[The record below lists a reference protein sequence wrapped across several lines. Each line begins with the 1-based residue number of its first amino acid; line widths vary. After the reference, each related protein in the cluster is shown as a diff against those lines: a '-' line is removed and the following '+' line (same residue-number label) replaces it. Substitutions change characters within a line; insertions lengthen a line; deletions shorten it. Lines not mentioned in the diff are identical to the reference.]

1 MLEHL
6 VLFKFKQ
13 EASAPQIDEAISQL
27 QQLPSKI
34 DDIIEL
40 SCGKNFSDR
49 SQGFEYGLRV
59 LLKDNEALERY
70 QKHESHVNVVE
81 NNVKPILES
90 ILAVDYI
97 RH

>member
-13 EASAPQIDEAISQL
+13 DASTAQINEAISQL

-34 DDIIEL
+34 DDIVEL

-59 LLKDNEALERY
+59 LLKDKDALERY
-70 QKHESHVNVVE
+70 QKHQSHVSVVE
-81 NNVKPILES
+81 NKVKPILES

-97 RH
+97 SH